1 MSKASEIIAIALSQ
15 VGYKEKASN
24 QNLDDPVANAGGA
37 NWTKYA
43 RDLASAGYYNGNK
56 NGYAWCDVFVDWCF
70 FKAYGPTEGQR
81 IQCQTGDLGAGCT
94 YSMQYYQQHGRFD
107 KNPLVGDQIFFR
119 YSGSSGADH
128 TGIVVEVNASQI
140 VTVEGNSGDQVKKN
154 TYALSNGSIIGY
166 GHPLYNETSAEE
178 KKADPEPVPAA
189 EPEPVKETEAGEIV
203 LGSTVA
209 FKPSA
214 ERYNPNSA
222 LIPDWVKTDY
232 NHIVTQVT
240 VNGKPFTKGGKV
252 CVLLGKK
259 IAKKGG
265 SIVAGIM
272 TWVAVDNLQLVTAAK
287 AKDTVYTVKKG
298 DTLWDIAKKYLGSG
312 ARYTEIVKLNGLKT
326 SVINVGQKLKI
337 PTE

>member
-1 MSKASEIIAIALSQ
+1 MSKASDIVAMAKSQ
-15 VGYKEKASN
+15 IGYKEKASN
-24 QNLDDPVANAGGA
+24 SNLDNAAANAGSN

-70 FKAYGPTEGQR
+70 FKCFGKTEGQR
-81 IQCQTGDLGAGCT
+81 IQCQSGPYGAGCT
-94 YSMQYYQQHGRFD
+94 YSMQYYQQQGRCD
-107 KNPLVGDQIFFR
+107 KNPKIGDQIFFR

-128 TGIVVEVNASQI
+128 TGIVVDVTDSKI
-140 VTVEGNSGDQVKKN
+140 VTIEGNSGDQVKQN
-154 TYALSNGSIIGY
+154 TYNRSYSCICGY
-166 GHPLYNETSAEE
+166 GHPLYSEADTENSTEKTQVETFDE
-178 KKADPEPVPAA
+178 
-189 EPEPVKETEAGEIV
+189 
-203 LGSTVA
+203 GSTVS
-209 FKPSA
+209 FKPNA
-214 ERYNPNSA
+214 ERYNPDSV
-222 LIPDWVKTDY
+222 LIPDWVKNDY

-240 VNGKPFTKGGKV
+240 VNGKSVIKGGKT

-265 SIVAGIM
+265 STVAGIM

-287 AKDTVYTVKKG
+287 AKDITYTVKKG

-326 SVINVGQKLKI
+326 SVIIVGQKLKI

>member
-1 MSKASEIIAIALSQ
+1 MSKASEIVAMAVSQ
-15 VGYKEKASN
+15 IGYKEKASN
-24 QNLDDPVANAGGA
+24 KNLDDNTANAGSG

-43 RDLASAGYYNGNK
+43 RDLAAAGYYQANK
-56 NGYAWCDVFVDWCF
+56 NGYAWCDVFVDWVF
-70 FKAYGPTEGQR
+70 FKAYGAKEGQR
-81 IQCQTGDLGAGCT
+81 IQCQTGPYGAGCGF
-94 YSMQYYQQHGRFD
+94 SMQYYQQQKRFD
-107 KNPLVGDQIFFR
+107 KNPKVGDQIFFR

-128 TGIVVEVNASQI
+128 TGIVVEVTSSQI
-140 VTVEGNSGDQVKKN
+140 VTVEGNSGNQVKKN
-154 TYALSNGSIIGY
+154 TYSRSYSCIIGY
-166 GHPLYNETSAEE
+166 GHPLYSETDTEG
-178 KKADPEPVPAA
+178 KKTDPAPAPA
-189 EPEPVKETEAGEIV
+189 PAPATETKTGEIV

-209 FKPSA
+209 FKANA
-214 ERYNPNSA
+214 ERYNPSSA

-232 NHIVTQVT
+232 NHIVTQVN

-287 AKDTVYTVKKG
+287 AKDTIYTVKKG
-298 DTLWDIAKKYLGSG
+298 DTLWDIAKKHLGSG

-326 SVINVGQKLKI
+326 SVITVGQKLKI